1 MLKAVTRD
9 VSLTARAERQ
19 LEDLIVQG
27 SVQPGERLPSENDMA
42 RELGVSRTVVREAV
56 RLLTARGLVEARN
69 GSGIYVRALGAELVR
84 GPMDLLLRAR
94 GLTGEQLLEVREG
107 IEVQVARLAAERAT
121 AADIVA
127 LEKAVAVQREPS
139 TTAAQSVEADLAFHH
154 GLARATHNPLF
165 EALSDALARAM
176 TDFLRTVVA
185 RHGSTAREH
194 AATDHGRTL
203 ERIKARDPEGAARQ
217 MAAELAK
224 ARRLLGPSRA
234 SVRRRPRES

>member
-19 LEDLIVQG
+19 LEDLIVEG

-94 GLTGEQLLEVREG
+94 GLTGEQLL
-107 IEVQVARLAAERAT
+107 
-121 AADIVA
+121 
-127 LEKAVAVQREPS
+127 AV
-139 TTAAQSVEADLAFHH
+139 
-154 GLARATHNPLF
+154 
-165 EALSDALARAM
+165 
-176 TDFLRTVVA
+176 
-185 RHGSTAREH
+185 
-194 AATDHGRTL
+194 
-203 ERIKARDPEGAARQ
+203 
-217 MAAELAK
+217 
-224 ARRLLGPSRA
+224 
-234 SVRRRPRES
+234 